1 MSSKRNRRGRRSRHE
16 GRSEESPALGTL
28 YFEDSPDGPSGS
40 DWSPDT
46 KTLQMCRQVQRRLD
60 LVLSG
65 ELSDPILQG
74 LWVNSVVPEPGG
86 RSLLVHV
93 IANDA
98 ELVDDVRRRL
108 NVARPRLRS
117 EVAAA
122 ICRKRTPHLQ
132 FVVLPAA
139 ALTASREED
148 EYE

>member
-16 GRSEESPALGTL
+16 GRGEETPALETL
-28 YFEDSPDGPSGS
+28 YFEDTPDRASRS
-40 DWSPDT
+40 DGRVDT

-60 LVLSG
+60 LVLGG

-74 LWVNSVVPEPGG
+74 LWVDSVVPESGG

-93 IANDA
+93 IVDDV

-108 NVARPRLRS
+108 SVARPHLRS

-122 ICRKRTPHLQ
+122 ISRKRTPHLQ

-139 ALTASREED
+139 ALVASRKED
-148 EYE
+148 EDE